1 MLQARDD
8 YAQTCQGFSW
18 QVPAHYNIGI
28 DVCDRW
34 ADGSG
39 RLALIVDH
47 GDAAPDRYTFDQLKQ
62 WSDQLALTLRA
73 KGVQAGDRVGVLL
86 PQSLETAISHLAAYK
101 LGAIAVPLFT
111 LFGTDALQFRL
122 GNSGAR
128 ALVTHAEGMGKIA
141 VIRDALPDLTCLLN
155 IDADEQS
162 PDSFWAAVNAQKGQ
176 AFTPEDTLADDP
188 AVIIYTSGTTGKP
201 KGALHAHRMLLGH
214 LPGVEISH
222 NFFPNQAS
230 LMWTPADWAWIG
242 GLMDV
247 LMPSWHHGVAV
258 LAHRFSKF
266 EASKAWQLM
275 ARHQV
280 SHTFLPPT
288 ALKMLRTLDN
298 PQQYGQLGLVSVASG
313 GETLGAQLIDWGRK
327 TLGVTI
333 NEFYGQTECN
343 MIVSS
348 CAALFDPR
356 PGSMGRPVPGHDLQ
370 IIDSQGEIVPV
381 GTEGHIAVRR
391 PDPVMFLQYWA
402 NPKATEDAF
411 IGDFLV
417 TGDRGMR
424 DADGYLWFKG
434 RGDDVI
440 TSAGY
445 RIGPGPIEDCLL
457 SHPAVRMAAV
467 IGVPDPARTE
477 IVKACIVLKDG
488 FQGSPELIADIQ
500 EHVRKR
506 AAAHEYP
513 RIVEF
518 MDALPMTTTGKVIR
532 KALREMQSAPGNS

>member
-8 YAQTCQGFSW
+8 YPRTCQDFSW
-18 QVPAHYNIGI
+18 SIPERYNIGV

-34 ADGSG
+34 ADGSD
-39 RLALIVDH
+39 RPALLVDR
-47 GDAAPDRYTFDQLKQ
+47 GEAPPERYSFDQLKR
-62 WSDQLALTLRA
+62 WSDQLALALRA
-73 KGVQAGDRVGVLL
+73 RGVGPGDRVGILL
-86 PQSLETAISHLAAYK
+86 PQALETALSHLAVYK

-111 LFGTDALQFRL
+111 LFGTDALQYRL

-128 ALVTHAEGMGKIA
+128 ALVTHAEGMAKISS
-141 VIRDALPDLTCLLN
+141 IREALPQLGCVLN
-155 IDADEQS
+155 IDGGPQGG
-162 PDSFWAAVNAQKGQ
+162 DSFWQAVEAQQGVP
-176 AFTPEDTLADDP
+176 FTPRDTAADDP

-201 KGALHAHRMLLGH
+201 KGALHAHRVLLGH

-222 NFFPNQAS
+222 NFFPDRAS

-247 LMPSWHHGVAV
+247 LMPTWHHGVAV
-258 LAHRFSKF
+258 LAHRFGKF
-266 EASKAWQLM
+266 DARQAWQLM

-288 ALKMLRTLDN
+288 ALKMLRTLDS
-298 PQQYGQLGLVSVASG
+298 PQQYGKLRLASVASG
-313 GETLGAQLIDWGRK
+313 GETLGAELIEWGRR

-348 CAALFDPR
+348 CAALFEPR
-356 PGSMGRPVPGHDLQ
+356 AGAMGRPVPGHDVQ
-370 IIDSQGEIVPV
+370 IIDDDGQVLPDGA
-381 GTEGHIAVRR
+381 EGHIAVRR
-391 PDPVMFLQYWA
+391 PDPVMFLEYWD
-402 NPKATEDAF
+402 NPRATADAF

-457 SHPAVRMAAV
+457 SHPAVRLAAV
-467 IGVPDPARTE
+467 IGVPDPERTE
-477 IVKACIVLKDG
+477 IVKACIVLKEGYRPDAALVA
-488 FQGSPELIADIQ
+488 EIQ
-500 EHVRKR
+500 DHVRRR

-513 RIVEF
+513 RLIEF
-518 MDALPMTTTGKVIR
+518 MDTLPMTTTGKVIR
-532 KALREMQSAPGNS
+532 KALRDMHRQPAP